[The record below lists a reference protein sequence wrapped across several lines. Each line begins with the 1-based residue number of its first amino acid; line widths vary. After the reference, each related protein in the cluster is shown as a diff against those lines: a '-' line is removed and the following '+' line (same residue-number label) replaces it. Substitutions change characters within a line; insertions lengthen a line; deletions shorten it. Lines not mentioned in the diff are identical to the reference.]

1 MELLC
6 FLGSS
11 AVVCGVSVYLLGKW
25 LNRRRAAA
33 ASAPVLPTAPQGKL
47 TSLPRGAVVEVVGE
61 SNYQDALEALAEE
74 RTRLSQRIATTAHLV
89 RERTNRFDANAV
101 AVLIEGRL
109 VGYLSRADA
118 VSFRPLIE
126 TMEDQGEVA
135 ACAATIVGGWSRGER
150 GSGKFGVKLDVV
162 HPDKAPAEATIISHA
177 VTGLWE
183 AKGPAGR
190 RKVVQRALESLR
202 TEEAKTQLLNE
213 ASSVEVVSALEQAAG
228 LKTPAAKR
236 RRIQSA
242 LDALRADEVPDE
254 LQRQQVEWLEAAL
267 RDLDAP
273 REAEPGA

>member
-1 MELLC
+1 M
-6 FLGSS
+6 
-11 AVVCGVSVYLLGKW
+11 
-25 LNRRRAAA
+25 
-33 ASAPVLPTAPQGKL
+33 
-47 TSLPRGAVVEVVGE
+47 VEVVGE
-61 SNYQDALEALAEE
+61 SHYQEALEALAAE
-74 RTRLSQRIATTAHLV
+74 RTDRSQRIATTAHLV
-89 RERTNRFDANAV
+89 RERANRFDANAV
-101 AVLIEGRL
+101 AVVIEGRL

-118 VSFRPLIE
+118 VAFRPIIE
-126 TMEDQGEVA
+126 EMEGRGEVA

-150 GSGKFGVKLDVV
+150 GSGRFGVKLDVV
-162 HPDKAPAEATIISHA
+162 HPDKAPSEATIISHA

-213 ASSVEVVSALEQAAG
+213 ASSVEVVAALEQAAG

-236 RRIQSA
+236 RRLQTA
-242 LDALRADEVPDE
+242 LDELRADEVSDE

-273 REAEPGA
+273 RDAEPAT

>member
-1 MELLC
+1 M
-6 FLGSS
+6 
-11 AVVCGVSVYLLGKW
+11 SVYLLGKW
-25 LNRRRAAA
+25 LSRRRAAA
-33 ASAPVLPTAPQGKL
+33 ASALALVTTHQGKL

-61 SNYQDALEALAEE
+61 SHYQETLEALSEE
-74 RTRLSQRIATTAHLV
+74 RTGRSQRIATTAHLV
-89 RERTNRFDANAV
+89 RERVNRFDENAV
-101 AVLIEGRL
+101 AVVIEGRL

-118 VSFRPLIE
+118 LGFRALIE
-126 TMEDQGEVA
+126 EMEARGEIA

-150 GSGKFGVKLDVV
+150 GSGKFGVKLDVM
-162 HPDKAPAEATIISHA
+162 HPDKAPADATIISHA

-202 TEEAKTQLLNE
+202 TEDAKTQLLNE
-213 ASSVEVVSALEQAAG
+213 ASSVEVVAALEQSAG

-236 RRIQSA
+236 RRLQAA

-273 REAEPGA
+273 PEA